1 MIIRFATEFGSL
13 AMLGES
19 AITLLRLGGHSG
31 AVPGAI
37 LAEDLPAF
45 ARRLRAGLTVHGDE
59 PSPPVPAHPGT
70 DSAAD
75 EADEDRPAPIA
86 LRKRAVPLLDMVD
99 TAITGRSG
107 LMWDR
112 D

>member
-1 MIIRFATEFGSL
+1 MIVRFATEFGSL

-19 AITLLRLGGHSG
+19 AVTLLRLGGHSG

-37 LAEDLPAF
+37 LAEDLAAF
-45 ARRLRAGLTVHGDE
+45 AQRLRSGLTVHGDE
-59 PSPPVPAHPGT
+59 PSPPLAHSAK
-70 DSAAD
+70 DSADA
-75 EADEDRPAPIA
+75 EADEDRPTPIA
-86 LRKRAVPLLDMVD
+86 LRKRAVPLLDMID
-99 TAITGRSG
+99 TAIARRSG